1 MKKNKYLKI
10 FIIIIILMILGYYL
24 YTFIKQENN
33 LYELYN
39 DYTRADTVMTLTYNK
54 NFQFYTTRNIQMYNF
69 DKKLS
74 EGDLIYD
81 FADYDFIPIFHYLHS
96 SVDNDSL
103 ISEFNTFLT
112 FLSDFNYLTIGSRE
126 NILVKQKNGK
136 YYIYDNGVYKY
147 YVKVNVIGKDTL
159 NNIYKE
165 YLTYNKYRT
174 VEENFIS
181 NLLTIDL
188 IKKEYSYQDI
198 INEINNNY
206 DNFYK
211 RNKSE
216 VVNVIIKDLNKFNKY
231 LYDNYININ
240 NINGNTTIEL
250 LKNIDTEPLELTF
263 NFRKFDKIYSS
274 VDKHYSYIYKLDIN
288 DVWEQL
294 AEKGYPKIYS

>member
-81 FADYDFIPIFHYLHS
+81 FANYDFIPIFHYLYS